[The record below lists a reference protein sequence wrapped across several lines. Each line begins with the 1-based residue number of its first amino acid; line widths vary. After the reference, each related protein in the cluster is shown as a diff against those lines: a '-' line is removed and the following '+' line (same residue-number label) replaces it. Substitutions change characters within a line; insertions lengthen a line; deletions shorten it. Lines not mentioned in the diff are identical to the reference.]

1 MDKKLYA
8 PDIIK
13 LKGVRKFS
21 MVTAY
26 DYTSALLVSMSDIDI
41 ILVGDSL
48 GMVML
53 GHENTLNVTV
63 DEMLIFLKAVK
74 KGAPNKMIVADMPFL
89 SYQIDIK
96 DAIENAGKLIKAG
109 ADAVKIEGF
118 EFPIPE
124 ITKRLSS
131 MGIPVMSHLGLT
143 PQHVLKF
150 GGFKVQGN
158 TKEDADKIIGASK
171 ELEEQGAFCVLL
183 EAVPEEI
190 SEMVT
195 KELQIPTIGIGAGR
209 FVDGQVLV
217 WQDLLGINPNRVPKF
232 VRKYANIKDIIID
245 SLNRYHLDILNSTF
259 PSYEEAHHLKRV

>member
-8 PDIIK
+8 PDITK

-26 DYTSALLVSMSDIDI
+26 DYTSALLVSMTEIDA

-48 GMVML
+48 AMVML

-63 DEMLIFLKAVK
+63 EEMLIFLKAVK

-96 DAIENAGKLIKAG
+96 DAIKNAGKLIKAG

-118 EFPIPE
+118 EYPIPE
-124 ITKRLSS
+124 VTERLSS
-131 MGIPVMSHLGLT
+131 IGIPVMSHIGLT
-143 PQHVLKF
+143 PQQVLKF
-150 GGFKVQGN
+150 GGFKIQAN
-158 TKEDADKIIGASK
+158 TKEEADKIVSASK
-171 ELEEQGAFCVLL
+171 KLEECGAFCVLL
-183 EAVPEEI
+183 EAIPEEI
-190 SEMVT
+190 SEVIT
-195 KELQIPTIGIGAGR
+195 KELRVPTIGIGAGR

-217 WQDLLGINPNRVPKF
+217 WQDLLGINPNKVPKF
-232 VRKYANIKDIIID
+232 VRKYANIKDTIIE
-245 SLNRYHLDILNSTF
+245 SLNRYHFDVINSTF
-259 PSYEEAHHLKRV
+259 PSFEEAYHLKRV